1 MVTESE
7 VLSLQESTTAHT
19 LVTEVRLVLK
29 ACSIM
34 LPPAQIHAEF
44 IIHIVVASEN
54 KLLAVRAEVR
64 NQVDECLFLWPI
76 H

>member
-44 IIHIVVASEN
+44 IIHIVVAWEISY
-54 KLLAVRAEVR
+54 
-64 NQVDECLFLWPI
+64 
-76 H
+76 